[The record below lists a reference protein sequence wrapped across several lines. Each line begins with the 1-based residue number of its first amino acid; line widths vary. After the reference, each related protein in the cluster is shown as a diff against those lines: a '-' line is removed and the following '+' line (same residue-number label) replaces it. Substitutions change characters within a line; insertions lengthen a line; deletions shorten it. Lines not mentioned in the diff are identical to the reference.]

1 MGAMKP
7 FGGLAISDGDDA
19 ATEWLAEAR
28 RRFETDAEFHYRVK
42 AVRMAM
48 EAAYLNAPD
57 IGHLAVALLLEEKI
71 RREMG
76 LR

>member
-1 MGAMKP
+1 MDVTKP

-28 RRFETDAEFHYRVK
+28 RRYDTDAEFHYRVFG
-42 AVRMAM
+42 VRQAM
-48 EAAYLNAPD
+48 NAAFVNAPEV
-57 IGHLAVALLLEEKI
+57 GHLAVALLLEEKI
-71 RREMG
+71 RRENG